1 MATGELMPAGDD
13 DGDLR
18 PVLSIIVTTYN
29 GRDVLRDCLASIRQN
44 PSREPFEVVVVD
56 DASTDGTAEM
66 VKVEFPEVRLRRNEV
81 NGNYAFAN
89 NRGLEMARGQFAL
102 LLNSDTIVLPDAL
115 DAMIAF
121 LRSHPEA
128 GAVGCRLLNEDGSV
142 QWSVKAL
149 PGPAAAIFG
158 ARSIVAQWLPNNPIT
173 RQHLL
178 HHDRATAEPFVVG
191 LVSGAASMSP
201 MAVIRKVGL
210 LDEQFFYHVDADHCK
225 RIAEAGYKVYY
236 LPTAR
241 IIHLNHKGGSMANLR
256 KRFRSLMKFE
266 TDSYRYLRKHLAPS
280 PWSPMHMAAVVGLS
294 CHFLAIATAQT
305 LAELASMVR
314 GAVTSGGR
322 GREPARN

>member
-1 MATGELMPAGDD
+1 MATGELSPTGNGGPDS
-13 DGDLR
+13 G
-18 PVLSIIVTTYN
+18 PVLSIVVTTYN
-29 GRDVLRDCLASIRQN
+29 GKEVLRDCLASIRQN
-44 PSREPFEVVVVD
+44 PSREPFETIVVD
-56 DASTDGTAEM
+56 DASTDGTSEM
-66 VKVEFPEVRLRRNEV
+66 VAAEFPEARLVRNEV
-81 NGNYAFAN
+81 NGNYAYAN
-89 NRGLEMARGQFAL
+89 NRGIERARGEFVL
-102 LLNSDTIVLPDAL
+102 LLNNDTIVLPDSL

-121 LRSHPEA
+121 LRGHPDA

-149 PGPAAAIFG
+149 PAPAAAIFG
-158 ARSIVAQWLPNNPIT
+158 ARSILAQRFPNNPFT
-173 RQHLL
+173 RKHLL
-178 HHDRATAEPFVVG
+178 HHDRATSEPLVAG
-191 LVSGAASMSP
+191 HVSGAASMSP

-266 TDSYRYLRKHLAPS
+266 TDSYRYYRKHLQTS
-280 PWSPMHMAAVVGLS
+280 PWSPMNLVAVVGLS

-305 LAELASMVR
+305 FAELASMAR
-314 GAVTSGGR
+314 AAATPAAR
-322 GREPARN
+322 RNEPAGS